1 MAVITQRLPHYGRNW
16 IATLLLHA
24 WFICL
29 WGNTPHLPSADCGD
43 QIKTQLN
50 YDCWYAK
57 PTNLNKNMA
66 AQTRKTTLPLS
77 DFTFRQLKLF
87 FFLFFV
93 LGAVENDVA

>member
-1 MAVITQRLPHYGRNW
+1 MAVIELLPFCCMRGLSACGETH
-16 IATLLLHA
+16 
-24 WFICL
+24 FP
-29 WGNTPHLPSADCGD
+29 TPHLPSADCGD

-57 PTNLNKNMA
+57 LTNLSKNMA